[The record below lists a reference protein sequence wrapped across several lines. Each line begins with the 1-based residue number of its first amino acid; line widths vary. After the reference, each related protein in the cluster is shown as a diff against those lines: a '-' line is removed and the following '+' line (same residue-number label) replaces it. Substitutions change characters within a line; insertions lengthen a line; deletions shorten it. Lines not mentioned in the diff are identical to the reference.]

1 MKNCHDYGLFYICHW
16 YVTKDI
22 LVKYLCDLLIILRN
36 SRFTTKVDK
45 LIIYLS
51 HNLHATLDT
60 AALAPF
66 GLS

>member
-1 MKNCHDYGLFYICHW
+1 MIYFIYHW
-16 YVTKDI
+16 YVTKAI
-22 LVKYLCDLLIILRN
+22 LVKYLRDLLIHLRH

>member
-1 MKNCHDYGLFYICHW
+1 MIMIYFIYHW
-16 YVTKDI
+16 YATKDI
-22 LVKYLCDLLIILRN
+22 LVKCLCDLLFHLRH